1 MPRNRESELSKLGRL
16 GAHSLHAKYD
26 SKKTSEA
33 GRQAFL
39 RSFEDQV
46 DPDGIL
52 DLTERARRA
61 VHLRKAHFIRL
72 ALLSVQ
78 KRRERRITASDQA
91 NGSSCSPGESQ

>member
-1 MPRNRESELSKLGRL
+1 MPRNATESELSMLGRL

-39 RSFEDQV
+39 RSFEQQA

-52 DLTERARRA
+52 DPTERARRA
-61 VHLRKAHFIRL
+61 EHLRKAHMTRL
-72 ALLSVQ
+72 AMLSAQ
-78 KRRERRITASDQA
+78 KRRK
-91 NGSSCSPGESQ
+91 G